1 MGPLRAK
8 FQTKHASM
16 VLNRSGRT
24 YSYLL
29 SEPSLMAG
37 PGKPYNDWVES
48 DHADDLQFV
57 FGKPFTT
64 PKAYGDR
71 HRDLSGY
78 MIAYWTNFART
89 G

>member
-1 MGPLRAK
+1 
-8 FQTKHASM
+8 M